1 MSVPSEQTQL
11 LLVVVLLLLWLLT
24 RTRQRRI
31 AAPRRRLPLT
41 HDELGRII
49 FEIARANDL
58 DAFRHL
64 YLTGQEA
71 RQLLGTR
78 ATEYLRLREKRWLE
92 EEFLEI
98 GVRVQGVC
106 RYEGVRVGAA
116 GDAWLRV
123 AKEGVGSFELPV
135 GTAVQVERI
144 WRLRDPVGDWTAH
157 RWVGAPPREG

>member
-1 MSVPSEQTQL
+1 VSVPSEQTQL

-41 HDELGRII
+41 HDELGRVI

-64 YLTGQEA
+64 YLTGPQA
-71 RQLLGTR
+71 RQVLGAR
-78 ATEYLRLREKRWLE
+78 ATDYLRAREKRWLE

-98 GVRVQGVC
+98 SVRVQGVC
-106 RYEGVRVGAA
+106 RYQGVRVGEA
-116 GDAWLRV
+116 GDVWLRV
-123 AKEGVGSFELPV
+123 VKEGVGTFELPV
-135 GTAVQVERI
+135 GSAVQVDRI
-144 WRLRDPVGDWTAH
+144 WRLRDPVGDWAPH
-157 RWVGAPPREG
+157 RWVGAPPRGA